1 MSIRRIA
8 FVLLLMA
15 FVCTAG
21 MVSASSKYEGKE
33 IADIQYEGLFK
44 NDVFEIKGVISTKKG
59 ENLDLKT
66 LDEDLKSLYNLDL
79 FKDISID
86 VEESEKGLIITY
98 IFVELPYVREIKIN
112 GNKKVKDRAIKDKIL
127 LKKDSVFR
135 ESELLIDVDSIR
147 LLYEE
152 KGRPDSEVS
161 YEVKDV
167 KEKDKKSGETYN
179 AVDVIFKIKESRKIV
194 IKTLSFSGVKVVSEK
209 ALRRTIEMSSN
220 STRTLSKPTMLREGT
235 SMLGSSK

>member
-1 MSIRRIA
+1 MSIYAPELWQMSIRRVA
-8 FVLLLMA
+8 YVLLLMA
-15 FVCTAG
+15 FVSTAG

-44 NDVFEIKGVISTKKG
+44 NDVFEVKGVISTKKG

-86 VEESEKGLIITY
+86 VEESEKGLIVTY

-127 LKKDSVFR
+127 LKEDSVFR
-135 ESELLIDVDSIR
+135 ESEVLIDVDSI
-147 LLYEE
+147 
-152 KGRPDSEVS
+152 
-161 YEVKDV
+161 
-167 KEKDKKSGETYN
+167 
-179 AVDVIFKIKESRKIV
+179 KIKNKI
-194 IKTLSFSGVKVVSEK
+194 IT
-209 ALRRTIEMSSN
+209 N
-220 STRTLSKPTMLREGT
+220 
-235 SMLGSSK
+235 